1 MLQISIFTHF
11 LLKVLFNNYT
21 VLPDEDAYTQ
31 PGSQPVYHVLEA
43 PQVSANATGQPNIS
57 KIKYGKILES
67 LYSML
72 LAYYRIF
79 GNFTIKKKCKAIT
92 LIGCNFTFRNWN
104 NKIIL

>member
-11 LLKVLFNNYT
+11 LLNVLFNNYT

-31 PGSQPVYHVLEA
+31 LGSQPVYHVLEA

-67 LYSML
+67 LYSKIQIEEYSVILQLTKNARL
-72 LAYYRIF
+72 LQ
-79 GNFTIKKKCKAIT
+79 
-92 LIGCNFTFRNWN
+92 
-104 NKIIL
+104 